1 MCPIYGTIRFVHQG
15 VFRCFVLKKVKI
27 GEVLRK
33 ICAVIGVF
41 TLSEGGI
48 AATQFAL
55 VWLLAGL

>member
-33 ICAVIGVF
+33 ICAVISVF

-55 VWLLAGL
+55 V